1 MKEKRVMIEG
11 IITESALNRQ
21 FTLLLSP
28 SEKSGFS
35 AALTTGQ
42 LLEGKVL
49 EALGNH
55 QFLID
60 FKGSQVVAESML
72 ALNAGQRMQVKI
84 MQTAPRVVMN
94 LVTDGSAEQKALS
107 LLRAQL
113 PSHIDWGELTESL
126 AKVLTKEKL
135 YQLEMVVDKYVLE
148 KVSASLSSLS
158 LGKNDVGDG
167 AKIKEFIERSGLLYE
182 SRLKEALL
190 LNKVMP
196 KQLREILEKD
206 LKGLLLKLSQELEEA
221 GGRVY
226 KGADVS
232 LRSTINNLLQ
242 IVNSS
247 VEKIELHQLVN
258 YLTSKNDQQLVFQI
272 PIVLPEGIKN
282 AELYVRSGYQ
292 KSKKGKGDPDDCHI
306 VFLLTMKS
314 LGDLRIDTQVAKKK
328 MRCTIQ
334 VENST
339 IARFVEQNLSELSH
353 RLTSL
358 DYTIEKLVCT
368 VARNEGEKTFPLEG
382 FSLLEMRLVD
392 VVV

>member
-1 MKEKRVMIEG
+1 MIEG
-11 IITESALNRQ
+11 VITEPALNKQ
-21 FTLLLSP
+21 FTLVLSP
-28 SEKSGFS
+28 SEKSGFT
-35 AALTTGQ
+35 AGLTTGQ

-60 FKGSQVVAESML
+60 FKGIKVVAESML
-72 ALNAGQRMQVKI
+72 ELTAGQHMQVKI

-94 LVTDGSAEQKALS
+94 LVTDGTGEQKALS

-113 PSHIDWGELTESL
+113 PSHIDWGELTANL

-135 YQLEMVVDKYVLE
+135 YQLEMVVDKNVLE
-148 KVSASLSSLS
+148 KVSSSLSSLPLS
-158 LGKNDVGDG
+158 KDEVGDG
-167 AKIKEFIERSGLLYE
+167 AKLKEFIERSGLLYE
-182 SRLKEALL
+182 SRLREAFL

-206 LKGLLLKLSQELEEA
+206 FKGMLLKLSQELKEA
-221 GGRVY
+221 AGKIH

-232 LRSTINNLLQ
+232 LKSNVQNLLQ
-242 IVNSS
+242 VVNSS

-292 KSKKGKGDPDDCHI
+292 KKKKGEGDLDDCHI

-314 LGDLRIDTQVAKKK
+314 LGDLRIDTQVVKKK

-339 IARFVEQNLSELSH
+339 IARFVEKNLSELSH
-353 RLTSL
+353 RLASL
-358 DYTIEKLVCT
+358 DYTIEKLACT
-368 VARNEGEKTFPLEG
+368 VKSHKEEKTFPLEG

-392 VVV
+392 IVA

>member
-1 MKEKRVMIEG
+1 MIEG
-11 IITESALNRQ
+11 IITESALNSK

-35 AALTTGQ
+35 AGLTTGQ
-42 LLEGKVL
+42 LLEGKVV

-55 QFLID
+55 QFLVD
-60 FKGSQVVAESML
+60 FKGIKVVAESML
-72 ALNAGQRMQVKI
+72 ELTPGQQMQVKI
-84 MQTAPRVVMN
+84 IQTVPRVVMN
-94 LVTDGSAEQKALS
+94 LVTDGTAEQKALS

-113 PSHIDWGELTESL
+113 PSHIDWGKLTESL
-126 AKVLTKEKL
+126 AKFLTKEKL
-135 YQLEMVVDKYVLE
+135 YQLEMVVDKNVLE

-158 LGKNDVGDG
+158 LSKDEVGDG

-206 LKGLLLKLSQELEEA
+206 LKGLLLKLSQDLEEA
-221 GGRVY
+221 GGKVY
-226 KGADVS
+226 KGGDIS
-232 LRSTINNLLQ
+232 LKSTVHNLLQ
-242 IVNSS
+242 MVNSS

-292 KSKKGKGDPDDCHI
+292 KSRKGKGDAHDCHI

-314 LGDLRIDTQVAKKK
+314 LGELRIDTQVAKKK
-328 MRCTIQ
+328 MRCAIQ

-339 IARFVEQNLSELSH
+339 IARFVEKNLSELSH
-353 RLTSL
+353 RLTAL
-358 DYTIEKLVCT
+358 DYTIEKLTCT
-368 VARNEGEKTFPLEG
+368 VKRNESENIFPLEG
-382 FSLLEMRLVD
+382 FALLEMRLVD
-392 VVV
+392 IVA

>member
-1 MKEKRVMIEG
+1 MIEG
-11 IITESALNRQ
+11 IITESALNSQ
-21 FTLLLSP
+21 FTLVLSP

-35 AALTTGQ
+35 AGLTTGQ

-55 QFLID
+55 QFLVD
-60 FKGSQVVAESML
+60 FKGIKVVAESML
-72 ALNAGQRMQVKI
+72 ELTPGQHMQVKI
-84 MQTAPRVVMN
+84 EQTAPRVVMN

-113 PSHIDWGELTESL
+113 PSRIDWGELTESL

-135 YQLEMVVDKYVLE
+135 YQLEMVVDKNVLE
-148 KVSASLSSLS
+148 KVSSSLSSLS
-158 LGKNDVGDG
+158 LSKDEVGDG
-167 AKIKEFIERSGLLYE
+167 AKLKEFIERSGLLYE

-190 LNKVMP
+190 LHKVMP

-221 GGRVY
+221 GGKMH
-226 KGADVS
+226 KGGDVS
-232 LRSTINNLLQ
+232 LRSTIHNLLQ
-242 IVNSS
+242 TVNSS

-292 KSKKGKGDPDDCHI
+292 KSKKGKGDSQDCHI

-334 VENST
+334 VANST
-339 IARFVEQNLSELSH
+339 IARFVEQNLPELTH

-358 DYTIEKLVCT
+358 DYTIEQLTCT
-368 VARNEGEKTFPLEG
+368 VKRNEGEKIFPLEG

-392 VVV
+392 IVA

>member
-1 MKEKRVMIEG
+1 MIEG
-11 IITESALNRQ
+11 VIAESALNKQ
-21 FTLLLSP
+21 FTLILSP
-28 SEKSGFS
+28 SEKSSFS
-35 AALTTGQ
+35 TGLTTGQ
-42 LLEGKVL
+42 LLEGRVV

-55 QFLID
+55 QFLVD
-60 FKGSQVVAESML
+60 FKGIKVVAESML
-72 ALNAGQRMQVKI
+72 ELTAGQHMQVKI

-94 LVTDGSAEQKALS
+94 LVTDGTGEQKALS

-126 AKVLTKEKL
+126 AKVLSKEKL
-135 YQLEMVVDKYVLE
+135 YQLEMVVDKNVLE
-148 KVSASLSSLS
+148 KVSSSLSSLS
-158 LGKNDVGDG
+158 LSKDEVGDG
-167 AKIKEFIERSGLLYE
+167 AKLKEFIERSGLLYE

-221 GGRVY
+221 AGKMHKSG
-226 KGADVS
+226 DVS
-232 LRSTINNLLQ
+232 LRSNVQNLLQ
-242 IVNSS
+242 MVNSS

-292 KSKKGKGDPDDCHI
+292 KSRKGKGDPHDCHI

-314 LGDLRIDTQVAKKK
+314 LGDLRIDTQVVKKK

-339 IARFVEQNLSELSH
+339 IARFVEENLSELSH

-358 DYTIEKLVCT
+358 GYTIEKLVCT
-368 VARNEGEKTFPLEG
+368 VKRNESEKTFPLEG

-392 VVV
+392 IVA

>member
-1 MKEKRVMIEG
+1 MIEG
-11 IITESALNRQ
+11 IITESALNPQ
-21 FTLLLSP
+21 FTLVLSP

-35 AALTTGQ
+35 AGLTTGQ
-42 LLEGKVL
+42 LLEAKVL

-60 FKGSQVVAESML
+60 FKGSKVVAESML
-72 ALNAGQRMQVKI
+72 ALAAGQRMQVKI

-94 LVTDGSAEQKALS
+94 LVTDGTVEQKALS

-113 PSHIDWGELTESL
+113 PAHIDWGELTESL

-135 YQLEMVVDKYVLE
+135 YQLEMVVDKNVLE

-158 LGKNDVGDG
+158 LGKNEVGDG

-206 LKGLLLKLSQELEEA
+206 FKGLLLKLSQELEEA
-221 GGRVY
+221 GGKVS

-232 LRSTINNLLQ
+232 LRSAIHNLLQ
-242 IVNSS
+242 IVNAS

-282 AELYVRSGYQ
+282 AELYVRSGYR

-339 IARFVEQNLSELSH
+339 IARFVEQNLSELSQ

-368 VARNEGEKTFPLEG
+368 VERNEGEKTFPLEG